1 MPKRE
6 LSLQMGRRLCLC
18 VCNES
23 VGKLSKFIM
32 LLLDR
37 TVAIIYKAYLSIL
50 QDFSFKI
57 LIVFPQLLSQGSQS
71 LFQVTSHATF
81 SKSLKYKK

>member
-1 MPKRE
+1 MPISEVR
-6 LSLQMGRRLCLC
+6 LQMGRRLCLC
-18 VCNES
+18 VCNEG
-23 VGKLSKFIM
+23 VGKLSKLIM

-57 LIVFPQLLSQGSQS
+57 LIVFPQLLSQRSQS
-71 LFQVTSHATF
+71 LFQVTSHVTF
-81 SKSLKYKK
+81 SKSIKYKK